1 MNINPLLDR
10 PAPSEPLPPEFSG
23 LSDRRILVTGAAG
36 FIGGALLQ
44 RLVGYGLDV
53 LGTVQL
59 EDEAEEL
66 RRRGFAAAALDL
78 AREDASW
85 DELVAGRDVVFHV
98 AAAFQETELSEE
110 AYDVVNHR
118 AVVKLARAAERA
130 GVRRFVHCSTVGVH
144 GDVLEIPATE
154 ETPFHPMD
162 LYHRTKLA
170 GELAIVGLA
179 RESPPDGMTIVVNR
193 PAMVYGP
200 GDTRLLKL
208 YRAILGRTFVMIGSG
223 NTLAHLGYIDDQ
235 VDSFLLCALADREAV
250 HGEAFNIA
258 SGRPISLNEL
268 VGLIA
273 EAGDVRL
280 RGWKVP
286 LAPVM
291 WAGWLCE
298 TVCAPLGVRPPL
310 SRRRVGFFSHNRAF
324 DYSKARRLLGY
335 ESRWL
340 PEEGIPETIRWYRE
354 KDLL

>member
-10 PAPSEPLPPEFSG
+10 PAAPRPLPPGFAG
-23 LSDRRILVTGAAG
+23 LAGRRILVTGAAG

-44 RLVGYGLDV
+44 RLVAYGLDV

-59 EDEAEEL
+59 EEEAEEL
-66 RRRGFAAAALDL
+66 RRRGFEAAALDL
-78 AREDASW
+78 AAADAPW
-85 DELVAGRDVVFHV
+85 DETVAGRDLVFHV
-98 AAAFQETELSEE
+98 AAAFQETELSE
-110 AYDVVNHR
+110 AVYDVVNHR
-118 AVVKLARAAERA
+118 AVVELARAARRA
-130 GVRRFVHCSTVGVH
+130 GVERFVHCSTVGVH

-170 GELAIVGLA
+170 GELAVVELA
-179 RESPPDGMTIVVNR
+179 RETSPDDMTMVVNR

-223 NTLAHLGYIDDQ
+223 ETLAHLGYVDDQ
-235 VDSFLLCALADREAV
+235 VDSFLLCALADGEAV

-258 SGRPISLNEL
+258 SGEPIPLNRL
-268 VGLIA
+268 VRIIADAGGVGL
-273 EAGDVRL
+273 RP
-280 RGWKVP
+280 WKVP

-291 WAGWLCE
+291 WAGWLVE
-298 TVCAPLGVRPPL
+298 TLCAPFGVRPPL

-335 ESRWL
+335 EPRWR
-340 PEEGIPETIRWYRE
+340 PEKGIPETIRWYRE
-354 KDLL
+354 KNLL

>member
-10 PAPSEPLPPEFSG
+10 PADAASLPPEFAG
-23 LSDRRILVTGAAG
+23 LAGRKILVTGAAG
-36 FIGGALLQ
+36 FIGGALYQ
-44 RLVGYGLDV
+44 RLVAYGLDV
-53 LGTVQL
+53 LGTVQH
-59 EDEAEEL
+59 EEEADAL

-78 AREDASW
+78 AELEGPW
-85 DELVAGRDVVFHV
+85 DEFVADRDVVFHV

-110 AYDVVNHR
+110 VYDVVNHR
-118 AVVKLARAAERA
+118 AVVKLARAAARA
-130 GVRRFVHCSTVGVH
+130 GVDRFVHCSTVGVH

-170 GELAIVGLA
+170 GELAIVDMA
-179 RESPPDGMTIVVNR
+179 RASSSDGMTLVVNR

-208 YRAILGRTFVMIGSG
+208 YRAILGRTFLMIGSG
-223 NTLAHLGYIDDQ
+223 ETLAHLGYIDDQ
-235 VDSFLLCALADREAV
+235 VDSFLLCALVDREAV
-250 HGEAFNIA
+250 HGEAFNVA

-268 VGLIA
+268 VGIIA

-280 RGWKVP
+280 RGLKVP
-286 LAPVM
+286 LGPVM

-298 TVCAPLGVRPPL
+298 TLCAPFGVRPPL

-324 DYSKARRLLGY
+324 DYSKARRRLGY
-335 ESRWL
+335 EPRWL
-340 PEEGIPETIRWYRE
+340 PGEGIPETIRWYRE
-354 KDLL
+354 KGLL